1 MIMKKFYLIAV
12 MAVMALTA
20 SAQQRLSISTYAGT
34 NLEKVNGTE
43 CQITVNRQMF
53 HGWNTLSLPFAV
65 SVEELNE
72 AFGSDCRLERL
83 VGVESSDNAVS
94 LIFQDCKAR
103 GMEANV
109 PYLVYYNGE
118 DGNCRI
124 AKTAIPYNR
133 TAALSFSDGHEKVT
147 MGTAQ
152 KQTTGDGFYGIRVK
166 DNSEALFTAVTA
178 GDGAIFYATRCF
190 VKLSSGVSKT
200 INTIHLA
207 AGEATSI
214 SALVASGR
222 SVDVYTLSGQKV
234 ASKANAAQLRSL
246 QPGVYVANGQKV
258 LVK

>member
-1 MIMKKFYLIAV
+1 MIMKKFYLIAM
-12 MAVMALTA
+12 MAIMALTA
-20 SAQQRLSISTYAGT
+20 SAQQRLSLSTYAGT

-83 VGVESSDNAVS
+83 VGVENGDNAVS

-124 AKTAIPYNR
+124 AKTAVPYNR
-133 TAALSFSDGHEKVT
+133 PATLTFSDGHEKVT
-147 MGTAQ
+147 MGAAQ
-152 KQTTGDGFYGIRVK
+152 KQTVGDGVYGIRVK
-166 DNSEALFTAVTA
+166 DNSEALFTAVN

-190 VKLSSGVSKT
+190 VKLSSGTNKT

-207 AGEATSI
+207 AGEVTSI
-214 SALVASGR
+214 STLVSNGR
-222 SVDVYTLSGQKV
+222 AVDVYTLSGQKV